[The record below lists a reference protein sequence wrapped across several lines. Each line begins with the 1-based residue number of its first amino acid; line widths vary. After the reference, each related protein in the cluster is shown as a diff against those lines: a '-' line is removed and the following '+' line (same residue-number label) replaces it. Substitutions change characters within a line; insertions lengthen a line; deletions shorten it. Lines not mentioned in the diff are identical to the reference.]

1 MSTKLSVSDYER
13 VDLSLTSA
21 KDGVVLMEAPGRIN
35 LIGEHIDYNGGNVL
49 PAAIDKCIY
58 FAIKK
63 NGRKT
68 ISNVLSKNFSEGF
81 SFDITIPEKP
91 GDGWLSYLSGV
102 LSEIDKI
109 APGKVTGFDCA
120 LDSKLPIGS
129 GISSSAALLCGF
141 AKGLNELFDL
151 GIDDISIIKLCQNA
165 ERIFSGANV
174 GVMDQ
179 FAVVKGVKDHFIL
192 LDCETLEYSTIP
204 AAMKT
209 NMLLLLNTNVSH
221 NLADSAY
228 NERRAQC
235 ESALEIISAKYP
247 QVKTLVEATEEM
259 VEEFK
264 EELGEDRV
272 KRATHVI
279 QEQKRVEA
287 TVEALKNNDFALVGE
302 LLNASHDG
310 LQNLYEVSCTELD
323 FLAAYAKN
331 DDRVLGARMM
341 GGGFGGCTINLIDE
355 KNVESFVADVSIAYK
370 KACNLELTAIPV
382 KTNNGVSKI
391 N

>member
-1 MSTKLSVSDYER
+1 MKTKLDALAYGKIVN
-13 VDLSLTSA
+13 SLGETSE
-21 KDGVVLMEAPGRIN
+21 DVLQIAAPGRIN

-58 FAIKK
+58 FSFKK
-63 NGRKT
+63 NGT
-68 ISNVLSKNFSEGF
+68 ESNANVLTTNFKEGF
-81 SFDITIPEKP
+81 SFDINVAEKP

-102 LSEIDKI
+102 LSELSQLR
-109 APGKVTGFDCA
+109 PGKVTGFDCM
-120 LDSKLPIGS
+120 LNSKLPIGS

-141 AKGLNELFDL
+141 AKGLNELFNL
-151 GIDDISIIKLCQNA
+151 EIDDITIIKLCQNA

-179 FAVVKGVKDHFIL
+179 FAVVKGEKDHFIL
-192 LDCETLEYSTIP
+192 LDCEALTYETIP
-204 AAMKT
+204 AAMDP

-228 NERRAQC
+228 NERRSQC
-235 ESALEIISAKYP
+235 ESSLEIISAKYP
-247 QVKTLVEATEEM
+247 EVKTLVEATQEM
-259 VEEFK
+259 IDDLA

-272 KRATHVI
+272 KRATFVAA
-279 QEQKRVEA
+279 EQKRVEA
-287 TVEALKNNDFALVGE
+287 TVKALKNNDFEQVGE
-302 LLNASHDG
+302 LLNASQDG
-310 LQNLYEVSCTELD
+310 LQNLYEVSCPELD

-355 KNVESFVADVSIAYK
+355 KNVDSFIEDASKAYK
-370 KACNLELTAIPV
+370 EAYNIDLSPIPV
-382 KTNNGVSKI
+382 KTNNGVSKL
-391 N
+391 

>member
-1 MSTKLSVSDYER
+1 MSIKLSQSEYDNIDQIFAQADAE
-13 VDLSLTSA
+13 
-21 KDGVVLMEAPGRIN
+21 VLKIEAPGRIN

-58 FAIKK
+58 YSFKK
-63 NGRKT
+63 NGSDKT
-68 ISNVLSKNFSEGF
+68 SNVLSKNFSEGF
-81 SFDITIPEKP
+81 TFDISVPEKP

-102 LSEIDKI
+102 LSEIEKRV
-109 APGKVTGFDCA
+109 PGKVKGFDCS
-120 LDSKLPIGS
+120 LESKLPIGS

-141 AKGLNELFDL
+141 AKGLNELFEL
-151 GIDDISIIKLCQNA
+151 GIDDIEIVKLCQNA

-179 FAVVKGVKDHFIL
+179 FAVVKGKKDHFIL
-192 LDCETLEYSTIP
+192 LDCDTLEYKTIP
-204 AAMKT
+204 AAMKS
-209 NMLLLLNTNVSH
+209 NVLLLLNTNVSH

-235 ESALEIISAKYP
+235 ESALEIIAAKYP
-247 QVKTLVEATEEM
+247 EVKTLVEATEEM

-287 TVEALKNNDFALVGE
+287 TVEALKNNDFELVGD
-302 LLNASHDG
+302 LLNQSHDG
-310 LQNLYEVSCTELD
+310 LQNLYEVSCPELD
-323 FLAAYAKN
+323 FLAAYARK

-355 KNVESFVADVSIAYK
+355 KNVDSFVADAAKAYK
-370 KACNLELTAIPV
+370 EACNLELTPIPV
-382 KTNNGVSKI
+382 KTNNGVQKI
-391 N
+391 

>member
-1 MSTKLSVSDYER
+1 MSTKLSKFEYDAIMTIFTESGSDI
-13 VDLSLTSA
+13 LNI
-21 KDGVVLMEAPGRIN
+21 EAPGRIN

-58 FAIKK
+58 YSFKA
-63 NGRKT
+63 NT
-68 ISNVLSKNFSEGF
+68 SNSVANVISKDFKEGF
-81 SFDITIPEKP
+81 SFDIKVSEKP

-109 APGKVTGFDCA
+109 RPGKVLGFDCS
-120 LDSKLPIGS
+120 LESKLPIGS

-141 AKGLNELFDL
+141 AKGVNELFHLD
-151 GIDDISIIKLCQNA
+151 IDDITIIKLCQNA

-179 FAVVKGVKDHFIL
+179 FAVVKGKKDHFIL
-192 LDCETLEYSTIP
+192 LDCETLKYSTIP
-204 AAMKT
+204 AAMNT

-228 NERRAQC
+228 NERRSQC
-235 ESALEIISAKYP
+235 ESALEIISEKYP
-247 QVKTLVEATEEM
+247 EVKTLVEVNQEM
-259 VEEFK
+259 INDLK
-264 EELGEDRV
+264 HELGEVRV
-272 KRATHVI
+272 KRATYVM

-287 TVEALKNNDFALVGE
+287 TVDALKNNDFSLVGE

-310 LQNLYEVSCTELD
+310 LQNLYEVSCSELD
-323 FLAAYAKN
+323 FLAAYARK

-341 GGGFGGCTINLIDE
+341 GGGFGGCTINLIDQ
-355 KNVESFVADVSIAYK
+355 KNVESFVADVSKAYK
-370 KACNLELTAIPV
+370 ESCNLDLTPISV
-382 KTNNGVSKI
+382 KTNNGVQKI
-391 N
+391 

>member
-1 MSTKLSVSDYER
+1 MSIKLSKTEYDR
-13 VDLSLTSA
+13 IDRIFTSQDA
-21 KDGVVLMEAPGRIN
+21 DILHIEAPGRIN

-58 FAIKK
+58 FSFKK
-63 NGRKT
+63 NSSAT
-68 ISNVLSKNFSEGF
+68 ISQVLSKNFNEGF
-81 SFDITIPEKP
+81 SFDITKPEKP

-109 APGKVTGFDCA
+109 RPGQISGFDCS
-120 LDSKLPIGS
+120 LQSKLPIGS

-141 AKGLNELFDL
+141 AKGLNELFAL
-151 GIDDISIIKLCQNA
+151 EIDDITLIKLCQNA

-179 FAVVKGVKDHFIL
+179 FAVVKGKKDHFIL

-204 AAMKT
+204 AVMGT

-235 ESALEIISAKYP
+235 ESALDIISAKYP
-247 QVKTLVEATEEM
+247 EVKTLVEATEEM
-259 VEEFK
+259 LVDLK
-264 EELGEDRV
+264 IELGEERV

-287 TVEALKNNDFALVGE
+287 TVEALKNSDFKLVGE
-302 LLNASHDG
+302 LLNQSHNG
-310 LQNLYEVSCTELD
+310 LQNLYEVSCPELD
-323 FLAAYAKN
+323 FLADYAKN

-341 GGGFGGCTINLIDE
+341 GGGFGGCTINLIDK
-355 KNVESFVADVSIAYK
+355 KNVESFVADVTIAYK
-370 KACNLELTAIPV
+370 EACKLDLTAIPV
-382 KTNNGVSKI
+382 NTNNGVYKI
-391 N
+391 

>member
-1 MSTKLSVSDYER
+1 MSTKLSQSEYDNIDQIFAQADAE
-13 VDLSLTSA
+13 
-21 KDGVVLMEAPGRIN
+21 VLKIEAPGRIN

-58 FAIKK
+58 YSFKK
-63 NGRKT
+63 NGSDKT
-68 ISNVLSKNFSEGF
+68 SNVLSKNFSEGF
-81 SFDITIPEKP
+81 TFDISVPEKP

-102 LSEIDKI
+102 LSEIEKRV
-109 APGKVTGFDCA
+109 PGKVTGFDCA
-120 LDSKLPIGS
+120 LESKLPIGS

-141 AKGLNELFDL
+141 AKGLNELFEL
-151 GIDDISIIKLCQNA
+151 GIDDIEIVKLCQNA

-179 FAVVKGVKDHFIL
+179 FAVVKGKKDHFIL
-192 LDCETLEYSTIP
+192 LDCDTLEYKTIP
-204 AAMKT
+204 AAMKS
-209 NMLLLLNTNVSH
+209 NVLLLLNTNVSH

-235 ESALEIISAKYP
+235 ESALEIIQSKYP

-287 TVEALKNNDFALVGE
+287 TVEALKNNDFELVGD
-302 LLNASHDG
+302 LLNQSHDG
-310 LQNLYEVSCTELD
+310 LQNLYEVSCPELD
-323 FLAAYAKN
+323 FLAAYARK

-355 KNVESFVADVSIAYK
+355 KNVDSFVADAAKAYK
-370 KACNLELTAIPV
+370 EACNLELTPIPV
-382 KTNNGVSKI
+382 KTNNGVQKI
-391 N
+391 

>member
-1 MSTKLSVSDYER
+1 MSTKLSQSEYDR
-13 VDLSLTSA
+13 IDQLFTSGA
-21 KDGVVLMEAPGRIN
+21 TDVLEIEAPGRIN

-58 FAIKK
+58 YSFKK
-63 NGRKT
+63 NDT
-68 ISNVLSKNFSEGF
+68 ATTSNVLSKNFSEGF

-109 APGKVTGFDCA
+109 RPGKVTGFDSS

-141 AKGLNELFDL
+141 AKGLNVLFSL
-151 GIDDISIIKLCQNA
+151 EIDDITIIKLCQNA

-192 LDCETLEYSTIP
+192 LDCDTLEYKTIP
-204 AAMKT
+204 AAMDP
-209 NMLLLLNTNVSH
+209 NVLLLLNTNVSH

-247 QVKTLVEATEEM
+247 EVKTLVEATEAM

-264 EELGEDRV
+264 EELGQDRV

-287 TVEALKNNDFALVGE
+287 TVEALKKSDFSLVGE
-302 LLNASHDG
+302 LLNQSHDG
-310 LQNLYEVSCTELD
+310 LQNLYEVSCAELD

-341 GGGFGGCTINLIDE
+341 GGGFGGCTINLMDE
-355 KNVESFVADVSIAYK
+355 KHVQSFVADASKAYK
-370 KACNLELTAIPV
+370 AACNLDLTAIPI
-382 KTNNGVSKI
+382 KTNNGVRKI

>member
-1 MSTKLSVSDYER
+1 MSMKLSQVEYNRIDNIF
-13 VDLSLTSA
+13 TSG
-21 KDGVVLMEAPGRIN
+21 DSEVMNIEAPGRIN

-58 FAIKK
+58 YSFKK
-63 NGRKT
+63 NESAT

-81 SFDITIPEKP
+81 SFDITIPKKP

-109 APGKVTGFDCA
+109 RPGKVSGFDCS

-141 AKGLNELFDL
+141 AKGLNELFSL
-151 GIDDISIIKLCQNA
+151 EIDDITIIRLCQNA

-179 FAVVKGVKDHFIL
+179 FAVIKGKKDHFIL

-204 AAMKT
+204 AAMNT

-235 ESALEIISAKYP
+235 ESALEIIQNKYP
-247 QVKTLVEATEEM
+247 EVKTLVEATEAM

-264 EELGEDRV
+264 SDLGEDRV

-287 TVEALKNNDFALVGE
+287 TVEALKNNDFTLVGE
-302 LLNASHDG
+302 LLNQSHDG
-310 LQNLYEVSCTELD
+310 LQNLYEVSCPELD
-323 FLAAYAKN
+323 FLAAYAKA

-355 KNVESFVADVSIAYK
+355 KNVDSFVADASKAYK
-370 KACNLELTAIPV
+370 EACNLDLTPIPV
-382 KTNNGVSKI
+382 KTNNGVQKI
-391 N
+391 

>member
-1 MSTKLSVSDYER
+1 MSTKLSKREYER
-13 VDLSLTSA
+13 IDKIFTS
-21 KDGVVLMEAPGRIN
+21 DGSDVLKIEAPGRIN

-58 FAIKK
+58 YSFKK
-63 NGRKT
+63 NDNIS

-81 SFDITIPEKP
+81 SFDITVAEKP

-109 APGKVTGFDCA
+109 RPGKVSGFDCS
-120 LDSKLPIGS
+120 LISRLPIGS

-141 AKGLNELFDL
+141 AKGLNELFEL
-151 GIDDISIIKLCQNA
+151 QIDDITIIKLCQNA

-179 FAVVKGVKDHFIL
+179 FAVVKGKKDHFIL

-204 AAMKT
+204 AKMGT
-209 NMLLLLNTNVSH
+209 NMLLLLNTNVCH
-221 NLADSAY
+221 NLADSEY

-235 ESALEIISAKYP
+235 ESALDIISKKHP
-247 QVKTLVEATEEM
+247 EVKTLVEATEKM
-259 VEEFK
+259 L
-264 EELGEDRV
+264 EELKDDLGKDRV

-287 TVEALKNNDFALVGE
+287 TVIALKNNDFKLVGE
-302 LLNASHDG
+302 LLNQSHDG
-310 LQNLYEVSCTELD
+310 LQNLYEVSCSELD
-323 FLAAYAKN
+323 FLASYAKK

-355 KNVESFVADVSIAYK
+355 KNVDSFVADVTIAYK
-370 KACNLELTAIPV
+370 EACNLNLTPIPV
-382 KTNNGVSKI
+382 NTNNGVQKI
-391 N
+391 

>member
-1 MSTKLSVSDYER
+1 MSTKLSQSEYDKI
-13 VDLSLTSA
+13 DGIITSGSP
-21 KDGVVLMEAPGRIN
+21 DVLKIEAPGRIN

-58 FAIKK
+58 YYFKK
-63 NGRKT
+63 NDST
-68 ISNVLSKNFSEGF
+68 TNSNVLSKNFNEGF
-81 SFDITIPEKP
+81 SFDITVPEKP

-102 LSEIDKI
+102 LSEVDKI

-141 AKGLNELFDL
+141 AKGLNELFEL
-151 GIDDISIIKLCQNA
+151 GIDDITIIKLCQNA

-179 FAVVKGVKDHFIL
+179 FAVVKGEKDHFIL
-192 LDCETLEYSTIP
+192 LDCETLEYKTIP
-204 AAMKT
+204 AAMNT

-247 QVKTLVEATEEM
+247 EVNTLVEATGAMIEDL
-259 VEEFK
+259 K
-264 EELGEDRV
+264 DELGEDRV
-272 KRATHVI
+272 KRATHVY

-287 TVEALKNNDFALVGE
+287 TVEALRNNDFTLVGE

-310 LQNLYEVSCTELD
+310 LQNLYEVSCPELD
-323 FLAAYAKN
+323 FLAAYAKK

-355 KNVESFVADVSIAYK
+355 KNVESFVADASKAYK
-370 KACNLELTAIPV
+370 EACNLELTAIPV
-382 KTNNGVSKI
+382 NTNNGVSKI

>member
-1 MSTKLSVSDYER
+1 MSTKLSQSDYEKTNKIFAL
-13 VDLSLTSA
+13 DAT
-21 KDGVVLMEAPGRIN
+21 DVLKIEAPGRIN

-58 FAIKK
+58 YSFKK
-63 NGRKT
+63 NDTVSTST
-68 ISNVLSKNFSEGF
+68 ILSKNFSEGF
-81 SFDITIPEKP
+81 SFDIRVPEKP
-91 GDGWLSYLSGV
+91 GEGWLSYLSGV
-102 LSEIDKI
+102 LSEIDTI
-109 APGKVTGFDCA
+109 RPGQVTGFDCS
-120 LDSKLPIGS
+120 LESKLPIGS

-141 AKGLNELFDL
+141 AKGLNELFSL
-151 GIDDISIIKLCQNA
+151 EIDDITLIKLCQNA

-179 FAVVKGVKDHFIL
+179 FAVMKGEKDHFIL
-192 LDCETLEYSTIP
+192 LDCETLEYKTIP
-204 AAMKT
+204 AAMDP
-209 NMLLLLNTNVSH
+209 NVLLLLNTNVSH

-235 ESALEIISAKYP
+235 ESALEIIKAKYP

-259 VEEFK
+259 LADLK
-264 EELGEDRV
+264 DELGADRV
-272 KRATHVI
+272 KRATHVV

-287 TVEALKNNDFALVGE
+287 TVEALKNNDFTLVGE
-302 LLNASHDG
+302 LLNQSHDG
-310 LQNLYEVSCTELD
+310 LQNLYEVSCPELD

-331 DDRVLGARMM
+331 DERVLGARMM
-341 GGGFGGCTINLIDE
+341 GGGFGGCTINLMDE
-355 KNVESFVADVSIAYK
+355 KNIDSFIEDAAKAYK
-370 KACNLELTAIPV
+370 EAYDIDLTPIAV